1 MPSKASKRPALT
13 IDTTM
18 PKTEPKIPN
27 TDLSD
32 TNIPQE
38 HTHHPYNS
46 TASPTTQ
53 EHHHHQH
60 DHRQHDH
67 RQHDHA
73 GAENLKSKSTASFES
88 DLTTWAL
95 LSVDGP
101 TGGTIRTICT
111 LDREDGE
118 PCQHVGHERKYAEFP
133 RVDEP
138 FEEIT
143 MEDVKALEEED
154 ERARKAKAGE
164 GWRRKWRW

>member
-1 MPSKASKRPALT
+1 MPSPKTTKRPALT
-13 IDTTM
+13 VNTTM
-18 PKTEPKIPN
+18 SKTEPKTPN
-27 TDLSD
+27 TDVSD

-38 HTHHPYNS
+38 HTHQPYTS
-46 TASPTTQ
+46 TAYPPTQ
-53 EHHHHQH
+53 EHHHHQP
-60 DHRQHDH
+60 DH

-73 GAENLKSKSTASFES
+73 GAGAEKLKSKSTASFES

-118 PCQHVGHERKYAEFP
+118 PCQHVGHERRDAGFP

-143 MEDVKALEEED
+143 MEDVRAMEEED
-154 ERARKAKAGE
+154 ERVRKAKAGE